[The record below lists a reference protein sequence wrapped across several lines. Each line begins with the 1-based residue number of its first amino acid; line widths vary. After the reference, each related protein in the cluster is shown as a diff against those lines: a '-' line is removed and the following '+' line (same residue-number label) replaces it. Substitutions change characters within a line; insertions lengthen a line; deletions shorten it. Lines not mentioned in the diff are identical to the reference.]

1 MKNWLPRLTEA
12 LTVSLMKEDI
22 IKSGN
27 KFQIGGIPGHRVEE
41 HLIVVKSVIQLR
53 MYQKSGVVLQLV
65 DIEKF
70 FDSEVLRT
78 VMTSLHE
85 AKINQK
91 AYRCWFKLNEKTTIS
106 VATPAG
112 TTEIAEV
119 REATRKKSSLTLD
132 FC

>member
-1 MKNWLPRLTEA
+1 MKNWLPRLTKA

-22 IKSGN
+22 LKSGN

-41 HLIVVKSVIQLR
+41 HLIVVKSVIQLC

-78 VMTSLHE
+78 VMTSLHK
-85 AKINQK
+85 ANINQK
-91 AYRCWFKLNEKTTIS
+91 AFRCWFKLNEKTMIS
-106 VATPAG
+106 VAKPAG

-119 REATRKKSSLTLD
+119 SEIVAQIFFL
-132 FC
+132 

>member
-1 MKNWLPRLTEA
+1 MIDEESFPSDFSLTVLYQLWKRKGSREDLNNHRYIHMKNWLPRLTEA

-65 DIEKF
+65 DIKKF
-70 FDSEVLRT
+70 LI
-78 VMTSLHE
+78 L
-85 AKINQK
+85 K
-91 AYRCWFKLNEKTTIS
+91 Y
-106 VATPAG
+106 
-112 TTEIAEV
+112 
-119 REATRKKSSLTLD
+119 
-132 FC
+132 